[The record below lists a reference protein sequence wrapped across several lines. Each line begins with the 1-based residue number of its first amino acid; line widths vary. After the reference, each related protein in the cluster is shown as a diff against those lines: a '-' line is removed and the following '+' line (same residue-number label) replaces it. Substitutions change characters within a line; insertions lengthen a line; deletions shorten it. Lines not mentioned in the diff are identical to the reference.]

1 MKTKVLSEQSKLFL
15 EELEGQSFIIEDGA
29 LKGCKVYHQSVRG
42 WLEGSLEE
50 IELETAKTIANAAR
64 KAGLVPKDLAEYK
77 DWEKSLAK
85 HTEDTL
91 KERVEEVLRDLPS
104 EKLIEELVSRGYS
117 KIELVKQKI

>member
-1 MKTKVLSEQSKLFL
+1 MKTKVL
-15 EELEGQSFIIEDGA
+15 EEIFEMVRQCKSPVCFSCCNKKDEIE
-29 LKGCKVYHQSVRG
+29 K
-42 WLEGSLEE
+42 SLEE

-91 KERVEEVLRDLPS
+91 KERVEEVLKDLPS
-104 EKLIEELVSRGYS
+104 EKLIEELVDRGYS

>member
-15 EELEGQSFIIEDGA
+15 EELEGQSFIIEEGA

-42 WLEGSLEE
+42 WLEESLEE

-64 KAGLVPKDLAEYK
+64 KAGLVPEDLAEYK

-91 KERVEEVLRDLPS
+91 KERVEEVLKDLPS
-104 EKLIEELVSRGYS
+104 EKLIEELVDRGYS